1 MLALIQAVRHK
12 TGIEIHKILAFTF
25 FDMTQI
31 YGFEHPHASLTF
43 KIIFLYHT
51 RFQINPLHLYGFQRS
66 VAHHV
71 HVALTVEKQCII
83 ILFGKQVVVLPE
95 AFLYLRRSVPVVI
108 RQRKLRPCPLQ
119 SLVRSIV
126 EDKIVK
132 QFVRFQRLRLLLH
145 FCLLQRIGFMPGRIH
160 HFGNGSKGIHF
171 RLSVPT
177 REQKDEYK
185 KSR

>member
-1 MLALIQAVRHK
+1 MLALIQAVRYK
-12 TGIEIHKILAFTF
+12 TGIEIHKILAFTVLY
-25 FDMTQI
+25 MAQI
-31 YGFEHPHASLTF
+31 NGLEHPHALLTL
-43 KIIFLYHT
+43 KVILLYHT
-51 RFQINPLHLYGFQRS
+51 RFQVNPLYLHGLQRS

-71 HVALTVEKQCII
+71 HVALTVEKQRII
-83 ILFGKQVVVLPE
+83 ILLGKQVVVLPE